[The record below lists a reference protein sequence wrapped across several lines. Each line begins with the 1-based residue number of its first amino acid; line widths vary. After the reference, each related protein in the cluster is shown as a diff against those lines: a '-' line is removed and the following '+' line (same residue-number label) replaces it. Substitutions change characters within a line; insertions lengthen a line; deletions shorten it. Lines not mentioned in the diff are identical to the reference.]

1 VNAEPQESFSFQ
13 AEVVQVLDL
22 MIHSLYSN
30 KEIFLRELISNSS
43 DAIDRLRL
51 ERFARPEL
59 EADDPDS
66 PLQIRVSYD
75 ADARTVTVS
84 DNGIGMSREEVIKNI
99 GTIAKSGTREFLHAL
114 SGDQRKDA
122 TLIGQ
127 FGVGFY
133 SAFIVADRV
142 TLTTRRAGAPAS
154 EGIRWESDG
163 QGAYTLA
170 EVERPDRGTAVVLHL
185 RADEDEFLGDY
196 RLRSIIARYSDHI
209 SQPIIMPAEVPAG
222 GEASGTAEA
231 AGETVVNQASA
242 LWTRPKSELS
252 DEDYH
257 AFYRHVAGDFAE
269 PLAYVHAK
277 IEGTYEYTLLL
288 FIPAKA
294 PFDLWIPDARPGVRL
309 HVRRVFIMADTGQLL
324 PSYLR
329 FIRGV
334 IDSEDL
340 PLNVSRELL
349 QGSRAVDH
357 IRSTAVKRVLRLLR
371 DLAESEPEKYA
382 TFWTEFGAVLKE
394 GAASD
399 FSNRDEIAKLLRFTS
414 TASGTS
420 EADVSLASYVARL
433 KEGQDKIYYLLAPTP
448 AAARTSPHLE
458 AFRAKGIEVL
468 LLGDPVDNW
477 LVPSLREFDGHA
489 LQSVAQG
496 VPDFGGLEDEAEQQ
510 AREQASA
517 DFGDLVA
524 ALKASLDG
532 QAWDVRVSSRLT
544 TSPACIVAN
553 EPDLG
558 LDLARRLRDSG
569 MPTQPVLEI
578 NPRHPLI
585 LRLNRSLDD
594 PQLADWAHVLYNQ
607 AILTLGARIDD
618 PAAFVARLNDLL
630 VTLASEP
637 STAEAGSAE
646 PTAEEPSAAKPTA
659 GEISAAEPAAGEP
672 SAAEEISAAQPA
684 AGEPS
689 AAEEISAV
697 QPTAEE
703 ASGEAASGG

>member
-1 VNAEPQESFSFQ
+1 VTAQTPESFSFQ

-30 KEIFLRELISNSS
+30 KEIFLRELVSNSA

-51 ERFARPEL
+51 ERFSRPEL

-66 PLQIRVSYD
+66 PLQIHVGYD
-75 ADARTVTVS
+75 AQARTITIS
-84 DNGIGMSREEVIKNI
+84 DNGIGMSRAEVIDNI
-99 GTIAKSGTREFLHAL
+99 GTIAKSGTRDFLHAL
-114 SGDQRKDA
+114 SGDQRQDA

-133 SAFIVADRV
+133 SAFIVAERV

-154 EGIRWESDG
+154 EAVRWESDG
-163 QGAYTLA
+163 RGAYTLEPA
-170 EVERPDRGTAVVLHL
+170 EHPARGTTIVLRL
-185 RADEDEFLGDY
+185 REGEDELLSGY
-196 RLRSIIARYSDHI
+196 RLRSVIQRYSDHV
-209 SQPIIMPAEVPAG
+209 SQPILMPAEAAG
-222 GEASGTAEA
+222 DDPP

-257 AFYRHVAGDFAE
+257 AFYRHVASDLAE
-269 PLAYVHAK
+269 PRAYVHAK

-294 PFDLWIPDARPGVRL
+294 PYDLWLPEGRPGVRL
-309 HVRRVFIMADTGQLL
+309 HVRRVFIMADTGQLM
-324 PSYLR
+324 PGYLR

-371 DLAESEPEKYA
+371 DLAESEPATYA
-382 TFWTEFGAVLKE
+382 AFWGEFGAVLKE
-394 GAASD
+394 GVATD
-399 FSNRDEIAKLLRFTS
+399 FSNRDELACLLRFTS

-420 EADVSLASYVARL
+420 EADVSLSGYVARM
-433 KEGQDKIYYLLAPTP
+433 KEGQDKIYYLLAPTL
-448 AAARTSPHLE
+448 AGARTSPHLE
-458 AFRAKGIEVL
+458 AFREKGIEVL

-477 LVPSLREFDGHA
+477 LVPSLREFDGRT

-496 VPDFGGLEDEAEQQ
+496 VPDFGGLEDDAAQQ
-510 AREQASA
+510 ARTQASA
-517 DFGDLVA
+517 DFEDLVG
-524 ALKASLDG
+524 ALKASLAG
-532 QAWDVRVSSRLT
+532 QAWDVRVSRRLT

-553 EPDLG
+553 EPDLE
-558 LDLARRLRDSG
+558 LNPVRRLRDSG
-569 MPTQPVLEI
+569 MPSQPVLEI
-578 NPRHPLI
+578 NPQHPLI
-585 LRLNRSLDD
+585 RRLNRSLDD
-594 PQLADWAHVLYNQ
+594 PQLGDWAHVLYNQ

-618 PAAFVARLNDLL
+618 PAAFVSRLNELL
-630 VTLASEP
+630 VTLVAEP
-637 STAEAGSAE
+637 GAAGSGAGVVGAE
-646 PTAEEPSAAKPTA
+646 T
-659 GEISAAEPAAGEP
+659 PAAARESDVVAP
-672 SAAEEISAAQPA
+672 DPQAPA
-684 AGEPS
+684 VRVPGASRRRPPARRLACAS
-689 AAEEISAV
+689 RHNDMAV
-697 QPTAEE
+697 RTLL
-703 ASGEAASGG
+703 